1 MRIQCFSDLHLETR
15 DEPDVTDMTMNLEM
29 TIALAATD
37 VVVLAGDIH
46 QGTHGIT
53 WAKTLGCPVVYVLGN
68 HEFYGHDYD
77 AVLAEAQRRSSGSAV
92 HVLNRSDWI
101 HHGVRFLGATLWSD
115 FSLHDNPGCDMA
127 EAQSGIPDYHAITY
141 RERRLRPED
150 TRAFHHLD
158 RAWLHQ
164 KLSESHDG
172 PTVVV
177 THMPPT
183 PQCLNQNYAEDHR
196 LNAYFASDCAEL
208 LDGRADLWFCGH
220 THQPIDAVIGKTRLV
235 SNPAGYPG
243 EGVDGFDRFLAVE
256 VTFRR
261 LRARP

>member
-15 DEPDVTDMTMNLEM
+15 EDANLARIADDV
-29 TIALAATD
+29 D

-68 HEFYGHDYD
+68 HEFYGRDYD
-77 AVLAEAQRRSSGSAV
+77 AVLAEAQRRSSGTAV
-92 HVLNRSDWI
+92 HVLDRSVWI

-115 FSLHDNPGCDMA
+115 FSLNGDPERAMA
-127 EAQSGIPDYHAITY
+127 EAQSGIPDYDVITY
-141 RERRLRPED
+141 RKRRLQPED
-150 TRAFHHLD
+150 TRAFHEQD

-164 KLSESHDG
+164 RLSEPHDG

-177 THMPPT
+177 THMPPA
-183 PQCLNQNYAEDHR
+183 PQCLNQNFADEDR
-196 LNAYFASDCAEL
+196 LNPYFASDCAEL

-220 THQPIDAVIGKTRLV
+220 THQAIDVVIGKTRLV
-235 SNPAGYPG
+235 SNPAGYDY
-243 EGVDGFDRFLAVE
+243 EVVDGFDRSLAIDIV
-256 VTFRR
+256 RR
-261 LRARP
+261 AGARP